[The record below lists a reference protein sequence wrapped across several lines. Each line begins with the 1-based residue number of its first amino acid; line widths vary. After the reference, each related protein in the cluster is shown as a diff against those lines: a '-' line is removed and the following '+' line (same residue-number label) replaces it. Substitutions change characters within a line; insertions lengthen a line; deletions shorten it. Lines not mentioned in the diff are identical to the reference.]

1 MNEHIYPPPRTLS
14 PGSTVIAY
22 CRDSGGNVQT
32 ESIGQQA
39 KIITDYCK
47 THGLVLQRIYSESE
61 SGRKTKNR
69 KEFLAMMDYLTK
81 APKDAG
87 PRGLLIWHT
96 SRFMRNLKKFNRNV
110 SVLLDEGLI
119 IHSLTQNFPDGIS
132 GQILMLLAAY
142 TDERYSED
150 LGIHVKRGL
159 REAVEQGFCNGGPA
173 PKGYKAKHVPGGSLK
188 NGGVRYRI
196 KWEIDEELAPLV
208 RLAWE
213 MRAKG
218 KGYISIIEATK
229 GKLYTNKGSW
239 ITHFRNKSYLGIG
252 KAGNLEFPDHHEPII
267 TWELWDA
274 VRIVEKERDNEFHHR
289 RMRYPSLLSGLAK
302 CSYCN
307 ANMILH
313 TSKDYRC
320 YVCGKRD
327 RKRGYTECKEA
338 RKVNARKAERVILD
352 TIRNRI
358 LSREYAADWLGE
370 IQKQMTSEEDLDQQI
385 GKATKALI
393 SVDRSITRLLELAE
407 DTGDMDE
414 IKGRLMEHKQ
424 KKTEIEVKIKT
435 LKARRASEAP
445 QVTLEAIALVFD
457 DIRVQLDK
465 ALESGDTPTAKKIMS
480 RFVEKIELTNKT
492 AIIHYVCPMQFQPIG
507 NSVSAPTTALR

>member
-1 MNEHIYPPPRTLS
+1 MDEHIYPPPKTL
-14 PGSTVIAY
+14 PAGSAVIAY

-47 THGLVLQRIYSESE
+47 AHGLVLLRIYSESE

-81 APKDAG
+81 APRDAG

-150 LGIHVKRGL
+150 LGIHVKRGIH
-159 REAVEQGFCNGGPA
+159 EAVEKGFSNGGPA
-173 PKGYKAKHVPGGSLK
+173 PKGYKIKRVPGGKLK
-188 NGGVRYRI
+188 NGEVRYRI
-196 KWEIDEELAPLV
+196 KWEIDEDLAPLV

-218 KGYISIIEATK
+218 KGYASIIEATK
-229 GKLYTNKGSW
+229 GKVYTNKGSW

-252 KAGNLEFPDHHEPII
+252 KAGNLEIPDHHEPLI
-267 TWELWDA
+267 TWEIWDA
-274 VRIVEKERDNEFHHR
+274 VRKVEKERDDEFNHR
-289 RMRYPSLLSGLAK
+289 RMRYPSLLAGLAK
-302 CSYCN
+302 CKYCN
-307 ANMILH
+307 AGMVLH

-327 RKRGYTECKEA
+327 RKRGYAECTEA
-338 RKVNARKAERVILD
+338 RKVNARKAERVVLD

-358 LSREYAADWLGE
+358 LSREYAADWLEE
-370 IQKQMTSEEDLDQQI
+370 IQKQMSGEEDLDQQI
-385 GKATKALI
+385 GKATKALV

-407 DTGDMDE
+407 DTGDMEE
-414 IKGRLMEHKQ
+414 IKGRLKEHKQ
-424 KKTEIEVKIKT
+424 KKTELENKIKT
-435 LKARRASEAP
+435 LKARRSSEVP
-445 QVTLEAIALVFD
+445 QITLEAISLVFD
-457 DIRVQLDK
+457 EIRAQLDK
-465 ALESGDTPTAKKIMS
+465 AIESGDIPTAKKIMS
-480 RFVEKIELTNKT
+480 RFVEKIELTNKA
-492 AIIHYVCPMQFQPIG
+492 AIIHYVCPLQFQPMG
-507 NSVSAPTTALR
+507 NEASAPTKKPC